1 MKDFWN
7 QIPNWIKVILS
18 SVISILILVH
28 FEFLYSLFSYVSN
41 DEIIK
46 QGGFW
51 TLFSLIFSS
60 PIAFRYFGV
69 LETEMLQSKLI
80 ILAKILILK
89 SIIRL

>member
-1 MKDFWN
+1 MRKIGACMKDFWN

-60 PIAFRYFGV
+60 PIAFAIWSFRD
-69 LETEMLQSKLI
+69 
-80 ILAKILILK
+80 
-89 SIIRL
+89 